1 MYNIERSLVKRYF
14 VGKKQIGP
22 IITMIIGLI
31 TLIVG
36 ANSGGFA
43 AGLGIAAIIAGVI
56 WFLFNKFAVDTR
68 AEAEVD
74 KARALEI
81 SLAKQRAYQKL
92 NIIDEQVKQVE
103 PVVVSGRGFEPESP
117 TTQILNVSKGIFGF
131 FKKRLINKSDDP
143 ILMDRIGSD
152 NTYRSSL
159 ISVTVFM
166 FGDQQL
172 YIYYSYVDLTTGL
185 VYSEGTHE
193 FFYSDICSLS
203 FMQDREKVF
212 NLRTKKYERY
222 LFECVK
228 VYSSGSNYTA
238 HLSTDIDK
246 SIIES
251 QFAGMRSLI
260 RDRKNSI

>member
-1 MYNIERSLVKRYF
+1 
-14 VGKKQIGP
+14 
-22 IITMIIGLI
+22 MILGLI
-31 TLIVG
+31 TIILG
-36 ANSGGFA
+36 ADSSGFIG
-43 AGLGIAAIIAGVI
+43 GLGVAIIIAGIV
-56 WFLFNKFAVDTR
+56 WFLFNKFAIDTR

-74 KARALEI
+74 KARELEI
-81 SLAKQRAYQKL
+81 SLARQRAYHKL
-92 NIIDEQVKQVE
+92 NIIDDQVKQVE

-117 TTQILNVSKGIFGF
+117 TSQLLDVSKGILGL

-143 ILMDRIGSD
+143 ILMSKIGSD
-152 NTYRSSL
+152 NSYRSSL

-166 FGDQQL
+166 FGEQQL
-172 YIYYSYVDLTTGL
+172 YIYYSYIDLTTGL

-212 NLRTKKYERY
+212 NLRTKKYERH

-228 VYSSGSNYTA
+228 VYTSGSHYTA
-238 HLSTDIDK
+238 HLSTEIDK
-246 SIIES
+246 SIVES

-260 RDRKNSI
+260 RDRKNSN